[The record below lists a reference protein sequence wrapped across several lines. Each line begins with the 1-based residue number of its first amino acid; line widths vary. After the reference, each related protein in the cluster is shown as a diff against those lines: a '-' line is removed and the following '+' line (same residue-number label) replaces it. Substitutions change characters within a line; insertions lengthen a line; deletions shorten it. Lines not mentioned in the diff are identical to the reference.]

1 MDLILKG
8 ENICKTFF
16 SGPNPLHILKNI
28 DLEIAKGEFVCVMGP
43 SGSGKSTL
51 LHIIS
56 GLEKPTS
63 GRVILDGR
71 DLFTL
76 SEQQRTILRR
86 HTIGF
91 VFQFFNLIPNL
102 TVEENISL
110 PLLIS
115 GQDSDE
121 AQVVVDEFIDF
132 IKLDRRRHHYPNQLS
147 GGEMQ
152 RVSVARAL
160 VTKAKLLFADE
171 PTGNVSSRVGR
182 QIMALLRKCCD
193 EYKQSVLLVT
203 HNPRDATYADRVFF
217 LKDGVISSENYLE
230 YEEVNEA
237 NIFTCL
243 EKLDI

>member
-1 MDLILKG
+1 MEIILKG
-8 ENICKTFF
+8 KGICRTYYN
-16 SGPNPLHILKNI
+16 GPNPLKILKSI
-28 DLEIAKGEFVCVMGP
+28 DLEIARGEFVCVMGP

-63 GRVILDGR
+63 GKVELDGH
-71 DLFTL
+71 DLFSL

-91 VFQFFNLIPNL
+91 VFQFFNLIPYL

-115 GQDSDE
+115 GQDSE
-121 AQVVVDEFIDF
+121 NAQASVDEFINF
-132 IKLDRRRHHYPNQLS
+132 IKLDNRRGHYPNQLS

-160 VTKAKLLFADE
+160 VTRAKLLFADE

-182 QIMALLRKCCD
+182 QIMGLLRKCCD
-193 EYKQSVLLVT
+193 EYNQSVLLVT
-203 HNPRDATYADRVFF
+203 HNARDATYADRVLF
-217 LKDGVISSENYLE
+217 LKDGEISPKYQLE
-230 YEEVNEA
+230 HKEVNEA
-237 NIFTCL
+237 NIFACL

>member
-1 MDLILKG
+1 MEIILKT
-8 ENICKTFF
+8 EDICKTYYT
-16 SGPNPLHILKNI
+16 SHIPLVVLKNI
-28 DLEIAKGEFVCVMGP
+28 NLKIARGEFVCVMGP

-56 GLEKPTS
+56 GLENPTS
-63 GRVILDGR
+63 GKVELAGQ
-71 DLFTL
+71 DLFAL
-76 SEQQRTILRR
+76 SEPQRTLLRR

-121 AQVVVDEFIDF
+121 ARARVDEFIDF
-132 IKLDRRRHHYPNQLS
+132 IQLAKRRHHYPNQLS

-160 VTKAKLLFADE
+160 VTRAKLLFADE

-182 QIMALLRKCCD
+182 QIMELLRKCCD
-193 EYKQSVLLVT
+193 KYRQSVLLVT
-203 HNPRDATYADRVFF
+203 HNARDAAYADRVFF
-217 LKDGVISSENYLE
+217 LKDGVISEKYHLE
-230 YEEVNEA
+230 HERVNEA
-237 NIFTCL
+237 NIFACL

>member
-1 MDLILKG
+1 MNVMLKAD
-8 ENICKTFF
+8 NICKTYYTAQT
-16 SGPNPLHILKNI
+16 PLPVLKNI
-28 DLEIAKGEFVCVMGP
+28 NLEIIGGEFVCVMGP

-56 GLEKPTS
+56 GLEPPTS
-63 GRVILDGR
+63 GKVALAGQ
-71 DLFTL
+71 DLFSL
-76 SEQQRTILRR
+76 SEQQRTLLRR
-86 HTIGF
+86 HAVGF

-115 GQDSDE
+115 GKDSDE
-121 AQVVVDEFIDF
+121 ANAAVDEFIDF
-132 IKLDRRRHHYPNQLS
+132 IQLNSRRQHYPNQLS
-147 GGEMQ
+147 GGELQ

-160 VTKAKLLFADE
+160 VTRAKLLFADE

-182 QIMALLRKCCD
+182 QIMSLLRKCCD

-203 HNPRDATYADRVFF
+203 HNARDAAYADRVFF
-217 LKDGVISSENYLE
+217 LKDGIISTQYNLE
-230 YEEVNEA
+230 HKQVNEA
-237 NIFTCL
+237 NIFACL